1 MERGWGGIRLGMG
14 NSPRERRMR
23 LVEAAGRF
31 TVLGATA
38 KTLRELAGVV
48 ESRIPSCGI
57 YVI

>member
-1 MERGWGGIRLGMG
+1 MG

-38 KTLRELAGVV
+38 KTLHELGGVV
-48 ESRIPSCGI
+48 ESCIPGCGI